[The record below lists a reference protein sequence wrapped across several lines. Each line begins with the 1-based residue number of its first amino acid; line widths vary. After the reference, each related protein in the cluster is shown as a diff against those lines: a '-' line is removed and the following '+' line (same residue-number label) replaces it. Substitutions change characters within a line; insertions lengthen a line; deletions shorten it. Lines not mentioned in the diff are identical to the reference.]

1 MSGTRP
7 GSAPTGRPPRS
18 IRLVNALALASAL
31 PLALLTLA
39 IGALNWWNGQR
50 SAQALA
56 YGLGEATSEQVRL
69 QLDGLLA
76 APRQINTLNSRAI
89 RAGQLD
95 PGDFRQMGQTFI
107 SQMAVFPVSY
117 INYGSQEGDFI
128 GVERLEN
135 GRLQLN
141 LTDRRRGPNRQFVYA
156 IGPAGPASTPLK
168 IYDPIEPATKETWY
182 TETARTRRPTW
193 SSIYQWDDKPEV
205 LSISYNE
212 PVFHPDGRLRG
223 VIGVDFTLSQ
233 LSTRLASIWGRRA
246 GLVLITELDG
256 QVVASSTGSPVIHA
270 PGEPPRRR
278 RLDQSSNPL
287 EREATRLLF
296 VPEQSGTVLRPNRS
310 LLQPPSG
317 ATGARRQL
325 STSNTFIAA
334 LPWSDSHGLKWL
346 VMVIIPKQSL
356 TAAIEQQT
364 LLTSLLGL
372 LSLAV
377 LLLLSTRLTRWILA
391 PLEALSTTARE
402 LSATIRRSPGT
413 PLRFET
419 RMRSGNAEE
428 ISTLDQAFNTL
439 IQTVNGMVAAQHRS
453 SNALQRELEQKAAAL
468 DRATRREQ
476 EAMQAGAARE
486 RFLGHLGQELLQPV
500 ADLRGAT
507 RLARRETDDD
517 RLQQHLDRLDGS
529 SRRLERLARIL
540 RDHARLADGALAPS
554 SEPIELGA
562 LLENTVAELTPAA
575 RSRGL
580 ELHWRMAPETP
591 AVVQA
596 NGEHLRQVLELLVSR
611 GINASSQGGVELE
624 ASLLLEGRDP
634 WVRLQIHDNGNG
646 VDADRLH
653 RAFSGPETL
662 TAPLEDEQLSDLGL
676 ALSRRLVGLMGGQGT
691 VEHRPGGGTTVT
703 LQLPAGSGLRI

>member
-1 MSGTRP
+1 M
-7 GSAPTGRPPRS
+7 
-18 IRLVNALALASAL
+18 RLVSALALASAL

-39 IGALNWWNGQR
+39 IGTLNWWNGQR

-56 YGLGEATSEQVRL
+56 YGLGKATSEQVRL

-76 APRQINTLNSRAI
+76 DPRQINTLNSSAI
-89 RAGQLD
+89 GEGRLD
-95 PGDFRQMGQTFI
+95 PADFRQMGQTFI
-107 SQMAVFPVSY
+107 SQMGVFPVSY

-141 LTDRRRGPNRQFVYA
+141 LTERRLGPSRQFVFA
-156 IGPAGPASTPLK
+156 IGPAGPASTPLQV
-168 IYDPIEPATKETWY
+168 YDPIEPATREAWY
-182 TETARTRRPTW
+182 TETARTGRPTW

-212 PVFHPDGRLRG
+212 PLFHPDGRLRG

-233 LSTRLASIWGRRA
+233 LSSRLAAIWGRRA
-246 GLVLITELDG
+246 GLVLISELDG
-256 QVVASSTGSPVIHA
+256 QVVASSAGSPVINR

-296 VPEQSGTVLRPNRS
+296 VPDPSGKALRLNRS
-310 LLQPPSG
+310 MLQRSPG
-317 ATGARRQL
+317 TAGTRQKL

-334 LPWSDSHGLKWL
+334 LPWSDSHGLNWL

-356 TAAIEQQT
+356 TATIQQQT

-413 PLRFET
+413 PLRFEP
-419 RMRSGNAEE
+419 RLGSGSAEE
-428 ISTLDQAFNTL
+428 ISTLGQAFNTL
-439 IQTVNGMVAAQHRS
+439 IQTFNGMVAAQRRS
-453 SNALQRELEQKAAAL
+453 SNALERELEQKAAAL
-468 DRATRREQ
+468 DGATRRER
-476 EAMQAGAARE
+476 EAIQASASRE

-507 RLARRETDDD
+507 RLARQETDGD

-540 RDHARLADGALAPS
+540 RDHAGLADGALALS
-554 SEPIELGA
+554 REPIDLGS
-562 LLENTVAELTPAA
+562 LLESTVAELTPSA

-580 ELHWRMAPETP
+580 ALHWRMAPETP
-591 AVVQA
+591 AIVQA
-596 NGEHLRQVLELLVSR
+596 NGERLRQVLELLISR
-611 GINASSQGGVELE
+611 GISASRQGGVALE
-624 ASLLLEGRDP
+624 ASPLLEGRER
-634 WVRLQIHDNGNG
+634 WVRLQIHDNGSG
-646 VDADRLH
+646 VDADRLG
-653 RAFSGPETL
+653 RAFGGPEEL
-662 TAPLEDEQLSDLGL
+662 AAPPVDEQLSDLGL
-676 ALSRRLVGLMGGQGT
+676 ALSSRLVGLMGGHGA
-691 VEHRPGGGTTVT
+691 VEHRPGEGTTVT
-703 LQLPAGSGLRI
+703 LQLPAGSDQRI